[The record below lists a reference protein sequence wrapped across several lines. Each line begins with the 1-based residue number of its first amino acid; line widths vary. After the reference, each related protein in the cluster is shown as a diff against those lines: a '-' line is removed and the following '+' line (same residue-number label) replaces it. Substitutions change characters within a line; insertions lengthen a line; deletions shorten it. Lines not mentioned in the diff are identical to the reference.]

1 MYKSF
6 SFVGG
11 TELCSLIFHY
21 IARKRSWI
29 DWLIDWLID
38 WISRRANDGRKCERN
53 TCLHFGWSGNRSN
66 NNDGTIAV
74 VKNNMN
80 DIKTKRLWHFHK
92 KSKINRQSI
101 RLIQRNGDSKH
112 LNFTPLFGLLLNAA
126 FSTIYGLVINN
137 QTLILVNSIMFC
149 LSLYYVV
156 VYYSFAIEPRQKVT
170 PSIFFFS
177 LKIIFRQINQSR
189 NQLKYIYLLEES
201 CLLL

>member
-1 MYKSF
+1 M
-6 SFVGG
+6 
-11 TELCSLIFHY
+11 
-21 IARKRSWI
+21 
-29 DWLIDWLID
+29 
-38 WISRRANDGRKCERN
+38 
-53 TCLHFGWSGNRSN
+53 
-66 NNDGTIAV
+66 
-74 VKNNMN
+74 
-80 DIKTKRLWHFHK
+80 WHFHK

-170 PSIFFFS
+170 PSIFSFPWKSSSVKSTNPEISWNTFTYWRNLACCCNVACILS
-177 LKIIFRQINQSR
+177 GGQIDPQNRTR
-189 NQLKYIYLLEES
+189 NCQ
-201 CLLL
+201 